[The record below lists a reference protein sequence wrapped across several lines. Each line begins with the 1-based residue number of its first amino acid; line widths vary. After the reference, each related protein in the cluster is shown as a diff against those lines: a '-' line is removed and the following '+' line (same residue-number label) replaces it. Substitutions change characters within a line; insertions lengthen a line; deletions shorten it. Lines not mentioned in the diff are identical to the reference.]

1 MISTILIDD
10 ELSGLETLRLAIEKY
25 CPEIAIKGSY
35 QSPVEGLEKIRQ
47 IKPDLV
53 FLDVQMPQLSG
64 FDILQQASSSPFE
77 VIFVSAH
84 DQYAIKAI
92 RFSALDYLLK
102 PIDVD
107 ELMQSV
113 RRVKESLNKRS
124 SLYRYQSVLNNI
136 QLGSGR
142 IERLAVPAADGIDF
156 FNTAD
161 IIYCKAD
168 GSYTTMVLKN
178 QQEVIVCKN
187 LKDFENLLAQSGF
200 CRVHHAYLINLRHV
214 QKYIRGDGGYVILT
228 GNHHVDIS
236 RRKKDEFLQLLDKP

>member
-1 MISTILIDD
+1 MIKTILIDD
-10 ELSGLETLRLAIEKY
+10 EVSGLETLRMAVEKY
-25 CPEIAIKGSY
+25 CPDISIEGSY
-35 QSPVEGLEKIRQ
+35 QSPVEGLQAIRHD
-47 IKPDLV
+47 KPDLV

-64 FDILQQASSSPFE
+64 FDVLQQASSSPFE

-107 ELMQSV
+107 ELIQSV
-113 RRVKESLNKRS
+113 KRVKESLNKKN

-168 GSYTTMVLKN
+168 GSYTTLVMTN
-178 QQEVIVCKN
+178 QQDVIVCKN
-187 LKDFENLLAQSGF
+187 LKDFENLLAHSGF
-200 CRVHHAYLINLRHV
+200 CRVHHAHLINLRHV